1 MKFISSFVVLSIF
14 LIVSSSIYLSEAA
27 ASTATVVQQAIAV
40 SSTGNRTLW
49 TTNLYPGR
57 SCAIIFVHGI
67 FASSRYFINQFQE
80 WNSKCSTIL
89 FDMYGHGLSTGI
101 LAKTNANVFV
111 DDVGAV
117 IKYSKAKTVVLAG
130 WNYGAVAI
138 QQYVRATSDT
148 KVIAMALISGFIS
161 APNPYRDNG
170 DQILI
175 HALGLP
181 AFTQGSL
188 ISVAKSLFYPFPTTQ
203 LFMGGWQI
211 AAGAAL
217 ITNYKAVNQLVLTN
231 HSFVQNTFKKPV
243 LVIYGTQDYIINP
256 TGYAQ
261 LAKAYSNSTTVSIN
275 GSSHACFFTTPTE
288 FNTDFQKWLNKLSI

>member
-14 LIVSSSIYLSEAA
+14 LIVSSSINLSEAA
-27 ASTATVVQQAIAV
+27 AATSTVVQQSIAV
-40 SSTGNRTLW
+40 STTDNRTLW
-49 TTNLYPGR
+49 TTSLYPGR
-57 SCAIIFVHGI
+57 PCSIIFVHGI
-67 FASSRYFINQFQE
+67 FSSSRYFINQFME

-101 LAKTNANVFV
+101 LAKTDPNIFV

-117 IKYSKAKTVVLAG
+117 IKYSKSKTIVLAG
-130 WNYGAVAI
+130 WNYGAVAV

-161 APNPYRDNG
+161 APNPNREGG
-170 DQILI
+170 DSALI

-181 AFTQGSL
+181 SFTQGSL
-188 ISVAKSLFYPFPTTQ
+188 ISVAKSYLNPFATTQ

-217 ITNYKAVNQLVLTN
+217 ITNYKAVNQIILTN
-231 HSFVQNTFKKPV
+231 HSFVQNNFKKPV
-243 LVIYGTQDYIINP
+243 LVIFGTDDYIVDP
-256 TGYAQ
+256 RGYQQ
-261 LAKAYSNSTTVSIN
+261 LANAYSSSQLVQMN
-275 GSSHACFFTTPTE
+275 GSSHACFFDNPNL
-288 FNTDFQKWLNKLSI
+288 FNLDFQSWLKKLTI